1 MDLLKT
7 ISAMPRAMNED
18 AAGGAVGGGAVAAFS
33 TPLFASLVKRSITTT
48 PVLSPYAK
56 TTGKKDKPRKNKG
69 LGIQEAFDDM
79 GGMAGADGGM
89 GGGTQSTTS
98 TPISKNADTSG
109 VIAKLKDLEHREKDD
124 FRDTTTFGLEDEHGN
139 LVRVVVKTEQAPQFE
154 EALQTFLSQDT
165 EDDRPLEVS
174 EILFKLKD
182 QFDIVDVV
190 WPDVEEDEEEDTMM
204 GGEQPMGDDMAGAE
218 GEMPLGAEGEVPL
231 GAEGEMPPVEPA
243 ADPASMLTQ
252 VLDMMKADAEARKA
266 DAEARKAEAK
276 AKEADAVINQAMSK
290 VKQEEQYLDM
300 EAYNKAKKEEER
312 ETKRLAQ
319 LAKWKHDV
327 AREGGDI
334 GPEEPG
340 FVDDSMDMPEQPM
353 GQQQAPEEEE
363 RAYIRPA
370 PKPKPVR
377 RATTGARVS
386 PGDVANFILNRVKR

>member
-7 ISAMPRAMNED
+7 VSAMPQAIKEE
-18 AAGGAVGGGAVAAFS
+18 AAGAAVGGGAVAAFS

-48 PVLSPYAK
+48 PTLSPYAK
-56 TTGKKDKPRKNKG
+56 TKSKKAKNNKEKG
-69 LGIQEAFDDM
+69 LGLKEAFDDM
-79 GGMAGADGGM
+79 GGMAGAGGEA
-89 GGGTQSTTS
+89 GGTQSTTS

-109 VIAKLKDLEHREKDD
+109 VIAKLKDLEHREKED
-124 FRDTTTFGLEDEHGN
+124 FRDTTTFGLEDEHGG

-154 EALQTFLSQDT
+154 EALQTFLSQDS
-165 EDDRPLEVS
+165 EEDRPLEIS

-204 GGEQPMGDDMAGAE
+204 GGEPPMGDDMAGAE
-218 GEMPLGAEGEVPL
+218 GEMPS
-231 GAEGEMPPVEPA
+231 GAEGEMPPATEPA

-276 AKEADAVINQAMSK
+276 AKEADMIIGQTMSK

-334 GPEEPG
+334 GSEEPG
-340 FVDDSMDMPEQPM
+340 FVDDSMD
-353 GQQQAPEEEE
+353 QQRAPEEEE
-363 RAYIRPA
+363 RSYIRPA
-370 PKPKPVR
+370 PKHKPVR
-377 RATTGARVS
+377 AATTGARVS